1 MDEDGLGAGDG
12 EFGGK
17 VGELR
22 EDFVD
27 ETDLRGEGVG
37 VDVFCEEAAD
47 IACVECQWEIF
58 VSEPVRVL
66 GWGRE
71 WLRLSGQMHT

>member
-1 MDEDGLGAGDG
+1 MHEDGGVGAGG
-12 EFGGK
+12 EEFGGE

-27 ETDLRGEGVG
+27 EADGGAEGVC

-47 IACVECQWEIF
+47 VACKVRCQCG
-58 VSEPVRVL
+58 V
-66 GWGRE
+66 GKDAG
-71 WLRLSGQMHT
+71 

>member
-1 MDEDGLGAGDG
+1 MDEDGLGASGR
-12 EFGGK
+12 EFGGE

-27 ETDLRGEGVG
+27 EADLRGEGVG

-47 IACVECQWEIF
+47 VAWLNVSGGRCVGGC
-58 VSEPVRVL
+58 VGCAV
-66 GWGRE
+66 G
-71 WLRLSGQMHT
+71 